1 MRRYRNRYYT
11 LEAENEEE
19 FKKEFENLQKSRLSQ
34 LNFIKNENEDKI
46 QELEEEEMLSPKKT
60 KKSINFNDAY
70 DDGEYSGLGSLK
82 DLDDDEEDNLGA
94 DCDEDDII
102 K

>member
-11 LEAENEEE
+11 IEAENEEE

-70 DDGEYSGLGSLK
+70 DDGEYSGLGW
-82 DLDDDEEDNLGA
+82 G
-94 DCDEDDII
+94 
-102 K
+102 